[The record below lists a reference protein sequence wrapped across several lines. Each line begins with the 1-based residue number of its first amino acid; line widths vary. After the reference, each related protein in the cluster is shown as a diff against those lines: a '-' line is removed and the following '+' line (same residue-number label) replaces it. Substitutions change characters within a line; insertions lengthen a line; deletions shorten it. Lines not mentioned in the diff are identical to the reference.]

1 MGGMQAVTVP
11 VKAAVKAGATIAAL
25 VLSVGVVLAQP
36 GSAVGDAQSER
47 PQQRDQQGGPHH
59 TDMQRVVD
67 RMQPG
72 WNLGNTF
79 DATPGDETS
88 WGNPRVTRELIA
100 QVADQG
106 FGSIRI
112 PITWDQRT
120 GESADHDVDPAFLD
134 RIEEVVTWALDED
147 LYVMINMHHDSG
159 EWVRNIV
166 TDHDAVLARYSAIW
180 TQVAERFKD
189 YPAEL
194 LFEAINEPR
203 FSDDWGAD
211 APEYFA
217 ALEELNT
224 TFHQI
229 VRSSGG
235 TNADRPLVLSTL
247 TGSPSQARL
256 DHLHQMITAL
266 DDPQL
271 IATIHYYG
279 YWPFSVNIAGS
290 TRFDEVAEQDMVD
303 AFDRAYDRFTAE
315 GIPVIVGEYGLL
327 GFDKFVGTIQ
337 QGEKLKY
344 FEAIAH
350 NATERD
356 FALMLWDNG
365 QHFDRRA
372 GAWNDPDLY
381 AVVEAGFTGRSSTA
395 ESDSIYL
402 EKGAPVGDVTVALN
416 LHGNRLRHIEL
427 GDSELR
433 RGRDFKIDG
442 EQLTLKA
449 SFLRKVLTGEL
460 GVNAVLTAHF
470 SSGADWKFHLI
481 GYETPTLGAAEGTT
495 SAFAVPT
502 QFNGDNLATIEATYP
517 DGSNAGPADWTSF
530 KEFGSSFVPSYE
542 TNEIEL
548 TETFFDEVDD
558 GQVQL
563 RFHFWSG
570 SVVDY
575 QLTKSGTTV
584 TGTPQP

>member
-1 MGGMQAVTVP
+1 MGGTRGARAGMSAVAAVT
-11 VKAAVKAGATIAAL
+11 AV
-25 VLSVGVVLAQP
+25 VLSVPLVLAQP
-36 GSAVGDAQSER
+36 GSAANIGARNPALQR
-47 PQQRDQQGGPHH
+47 PHEASQRS
-59 TDMQRVVD
+59 DMQRVVD

-88 WGNPRVTRELIA
+88 WGNPRTTRALLA
-100 QVADQG
+100 QIADQG
-106 FGSIRI
+106 FRSIRI

-120 GESADHDVDPAFLD
+120 GAAPDHTVDPAFLD

-159 EWVRNIV
+159 EWVRDIV
-166 TDHDAVLARYSAIW
+166 TDHDAVLARYAAIW
-180 TQVAERFKD
+180 TQVSERFED
-189 YPAEL
+189 YPPKL

-203 FSDDWGAD
+203 FSDDWNAD

-217 ALEELNT
+217 ALDELNT

-235 TNADRPLVLSTL
+235 HNADRPLVLSTL
-247 TGSPSQARL
+247 TGSPTRARL
-256 DHLHQMITAL
+256 DHLRQMITSL
-266 DDPQL
+266 DDPNL
-271 IATIHYYG
+271 IATVHYYG

-290 TRFDEVAEQDMVD
+290 TRFDDVVEQDMVD
-303 AFDRAYDRFTAE
+303 AFDRAHDRFTAE

-350 NATERD
+350 HATERD

-372 GAWNDPDLY
+372 AEWNDEDLY
-381 AVVEAGFTGRSSTA
+381 AVIEAGFNGRSSTA
-395 ESDSIYL
+395 ASDSIYL
-402 EKGAPVGDVTVALN
+402 RQGAPTTDVTVVLN
-416 LHGNRLRHIEL
+416 PHGNRLTRLQH
-427 GDSELR
+427 DDRTLR
-433 RGRDFKIDG
+433 RGRDYQVHG
-442 EQLTLKA
+442 ERLTLKA
-449 SFLRKVLTGEL
+449 SFLRTVRTGEL
-460 GVNAVLTAHF
+460 GVNAVVTAHF
-470 SSGADWKFHLI
+470 SRGADWKLHLI
-481 GYETPTLGAAEGTT
+481 GYQTPALSGVEGTT
-495 SAFAVPT
+495 SDFALPT
-502 QFNGDNLATIEATYP
+502 QFNGDSLATMEATYP

-542 TNEIEL
+542 TNEIDL
-548 TETFFDEVDD
+548 TETFFNEVDD
-558 GQVQL
+558 GEVNL

-570 SVVDY
+570 SIVEY
-575 QLTKSGTTV
+575 QLTKSGSAV
-584 TGTPQP
+584 SGSPLP